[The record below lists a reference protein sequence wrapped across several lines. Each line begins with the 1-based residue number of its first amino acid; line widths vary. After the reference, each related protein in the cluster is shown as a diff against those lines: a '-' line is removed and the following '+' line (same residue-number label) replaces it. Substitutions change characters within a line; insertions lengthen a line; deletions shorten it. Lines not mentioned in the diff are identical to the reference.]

1 MSAIASDT
9 DSEQN
14 LQSDPRRKVGYL
26 VQSVVDGVGADA
38 FGYFGEL
45 AQILRDLLRADD
57 QVRDM
62 RRLFAPEGRIG
73 NALQFRRGFNRRAHH
88 GYWYGQPPPDRRHDA
103 KGNEEERQ
111 WRAQGDG
118 PSASMSIGAHAVCA
132 I

>member
-1 MSAIASDT
+1 MS
-9 DSEQN
+9 
-14 LQSDPRRKVGYL
+14 RC
-26 VQSVVDGVGADA
+26 DA

-57 QVRDM
+57 QVRVM
-62 RRLFAPEGRIG
+62 RRLVAPEGRIG
-73 NALQFRRGFNRRAHH
+73 NAFQFRRGINRRAHQ
-88 GYWYGQPPPDRRHDA
+88 GYRYGQPPPDRRHDA